1 MLIDGTLFTIQPKDA
16 GALRAEL
23 VAANADTLPAVTASS
38 GKENRFGLGPYL
50 FADNA
55 FWIVDDD
62 GVLHVFGFEG
72 KNFTRLAQHKVLP
85 GVDAWGPIALA
96 GGLMILRDSK
106 SLACLDLRKERT
118 P

>member
-1 MLIDGTLFTIQPKDA
+1 MD
-16 GALRAEL
+16 
-23 VAANADTLPAVTASS
+23 
-38 GKENRFGLGPYL
+38 PYL

-72 KNFTRLAQHKVLP
+72 RTFTRLARHKVLP

-96 GGLMILRDSK
+96 GGIMILRDSK
-106 SLACLDLRKERT
+106 SLACLDLRKERL